1 MFKKFTI
8 KIVSYA
14 TVIAIVIMST
24 ASVYARTAMEHE
36 EEGYFE
42 KYLKQE
48 AGTDTGIISSDNEI
62 KLNNQGVFD
71 KEIEAFDSET
81 INEIENSEEVY
92 IFTEVV
98 KQTETE
104 MNGKIETSTC
114 VLNQDEVDELIGELY
129 FEQEED
135 KELKNA
141 ENFFEE
147 IEAEATRVVSV
158 SKTDSTSSSYLKKTL
173 IVSQGSERPYMA
185 HVSFVCTWLKMPE
198 YRYEDS
204 LTVSYT
210 DYAILNRST
219 DNPISMQASYIE
231 KEIYVSY
238 IWGNT
243 TVLSSNRKYM
253 STYNSSTG
261 SYNMSLEVLT
271 DNVSDGN
278 NSETVSLLVD
288 LPDDGAIV
296 WNGKDYKQV
305 ICTDLQI
312 SLGFF
317 IESTKRKKIDIAA
330 TYLHTYE
337 KIDWREIVAT
347 AANFCLSFIGS
358 KLPGNFYDWTLFIIE
373 VGDTMYA
380 STSTSYSKRVG
391 NFVGSPI
398 TGSFYI
404 NRVK

>member
-1 MFKKFTI
+1 M
-8 KIVSYA
+8 
-14 TVIAIVIMST
+14 
-24 ASVYARTAMEHE
+24 
-36 EEGYFE
+36 
-42 KYLKQE
+42 
-48 AGTDTGIISSDNEI
+48 
-62 KLNNQGVFD
+62 
-71 KEIEAFDSET
+71 
-81 INEIENSEEVY
+81 
-92 IFTEVV
+92 
-98 KQTETE
+98 
-104 MNGKIETSTC
+104 
-114 VLNQDEVDELIGELY
+114 
-129 FEQEED
+129 
-135 KELKNA
+135 KN
-141 ENFFEE
+141 
-147 IEAEATRVVSV
+147 
-158 SKTDSTSSSYLKKTL
+158 
-173 IVSQGSERPYMA
+173 
-185 HVSFVCTWLKMPE
+185 
-198 YRYEDS
+198 
-204 LTVSYT
+204 
-210 DYAILNRST
+210 ILNRK
-219 DNPISMQASYIE
+219 PGRIQGLYIE